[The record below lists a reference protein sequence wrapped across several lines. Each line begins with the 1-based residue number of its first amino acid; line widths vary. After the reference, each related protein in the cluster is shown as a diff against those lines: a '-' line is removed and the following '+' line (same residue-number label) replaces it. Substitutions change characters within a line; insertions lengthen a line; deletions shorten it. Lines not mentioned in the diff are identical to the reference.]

1 MNIIEIAKR
10 DELPPALVRSLLK
23 FVFESDD
30 PISGLE
36 LMLSSGLMQRV
47 LPEVVELSGERA
59 VQDPEFHPEGNVWI
73 HSKIVMSGLFASK
86 DWILILAGLL
96 HDIAKPVS
104 MIRSKLDGRVRNP
117 EHAEIGAKMARA
129 IMERLEFEQR
139 DIERVC
145 NLVLNHMR
153 MHKVD
158 LMRPGKLVELLKR
171 PDIHDLI
178 ALQHADSM
186 PAIHPQKSRKAF
198 LEAKLAEL
206 NSDQKPKASK
216 PLVDGALLISL
227 GFQPGDAF
235 RQMKELAAAA
245 ESHGAFSDADSAR
258 AWVIANF
265 PAK

>member
-10 DELPPALVRSLLK
+10 EKLPPALVRNLLK

-104 MIRSKLDGRVRNP
+104 MIHSKLDGRVRNP
-117 EHAEIGAKMARA
+117 EHAEIGAEMARA
-129 IMERLEFEQR
+129 IMLRLEFDER
-139 DIERVC
+139 DINRVY

-198 LEAKLAEL
+198 LEAKLAEM
-206 NSDQKPKASK
+206 NGDKPKAKK

-227 GFQPGDAF
+227 GFRPGSGL
-235 RQMKELAAAA
+235 RQIKDEGAAA
-245 ESHGAFSDADSAR
+245 ESRGDFNNEQGAR

-265 PAK
+265 PVK